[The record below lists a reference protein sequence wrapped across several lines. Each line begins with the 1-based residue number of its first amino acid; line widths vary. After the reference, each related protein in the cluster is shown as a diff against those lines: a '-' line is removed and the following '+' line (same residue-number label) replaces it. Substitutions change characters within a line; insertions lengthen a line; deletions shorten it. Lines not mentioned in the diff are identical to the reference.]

1 MKLLF
6 NSLIICSIAVCSCV
20 PAQAQFGNFVK
31 DAEKDLN
38 NLTGN
43 NHGKNLSSADITAGL
58 KDALNQGAKAA
69 TGRVTA
75 VNGFFGDQA
84 IKILMPP
91 EARNMEATLRE
102 MGMGSQVD
110 QAILSMNRGAEDAA
124 QKALPIFL
132 KAVSNMTI
140 EDGLSILRGNKDAAT
155 QYLKNKTSNDLYN
168 AFLPEIRKSL
178 DKVNA
183 TKYWSDIFSIYD
195 EVPFVAKVNTNLPD
209 YVTHKALDG
218 VFYYIAQEEAKIRAN
233 PEARLTDILKKVFG
247 S

>member
-1 MKLLF
+1 
-6 NSLIICSIAVCSCV
+6 
-20 PAQAQFGNFVK
+20 
-31 DAEKDLN
+31 
-38 NLTGN
+38 
-43 NHGKNLSSADITAGL
+43 
-58 KDALNQGAKAA
+58 
-69 TGRVTA
+69 
-75 VNGFFGDQA
+75 
-84 IKILMPP
+84 
-91 EARNMEATLRE
+91 
-102 MGMGSQVD
+102 
-110 QAILSMNRGAEDAA
+110 MNRGAEDAA

>member
-195 EVPFVAKVNTNLPD
+195 
-209 YVTHKALDG
+209 
-218 VFYYIAQEEAKIRAN
+218 
-233 PEARLTDILKKVFG
+233 
-247 S
+247 